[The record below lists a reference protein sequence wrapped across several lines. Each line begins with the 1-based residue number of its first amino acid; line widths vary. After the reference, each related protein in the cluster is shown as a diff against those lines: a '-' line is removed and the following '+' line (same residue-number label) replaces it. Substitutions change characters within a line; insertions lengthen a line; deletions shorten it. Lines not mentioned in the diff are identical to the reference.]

1 MKILIYGAG
10 VVGCTYGWQLS
21 KAGCDVAVLVRKEQK
36 ELVQKDGIRI
46 ICSDFREKTRK
57 DTDIIFKPT
66 VIDELSSNNDFE
78 YILSPPINCN
88 YQLYYQVFQTQQEKQ
103 MLYFSKITGM
113 FLLK

>member
-57 DTDIIFKPT
+57 DTDIRVKCLDITKNS
-66 VIDELSSNNDFE
+66 DCEGSSLERN
-78 YILSPPINCN
+78 
-88 YQLYYQVFQTQQEKQ
+88 
-103 MLYFSKITGM
+103 
-113 FLLK
+113 